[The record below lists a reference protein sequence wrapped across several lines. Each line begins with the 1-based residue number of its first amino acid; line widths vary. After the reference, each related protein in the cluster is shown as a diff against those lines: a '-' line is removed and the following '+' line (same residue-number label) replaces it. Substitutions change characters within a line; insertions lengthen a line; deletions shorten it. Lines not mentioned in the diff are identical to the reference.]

1 MEFSSPKIK
10 KFILFRE
17 IERSGPKIKKVLIQ
31 YFLKKNFSYILRNA
45 TFKKKLSEPKN

>member
-31 YFLKKNFSYILRNA
+31 YFLKKNF
-45 TFKKKLSEPKN
+45 FKKTFRAQKLEKDPL